1 MRPSRSGWHDRSVS
15 TPEVSERVQRI
26 FVDALN
32 IQVPS
37 EDTDL
42 IEGGFIDSLALVE
55 LLFAIEREFAVTVPL
70 DELDI
75 DNFRNVRRISELVAA
90 ANGRPT

>member
-1 MRPSRSGWHDRSVS
+1 MS
-15 TPEVSERVQRI
+15 TPEVNERVKQI

-42 IEGGFIDSLALVE
+42 IEGGYIDSLALVE
-55 LLFAIEREFAVTVPL
+55 LLFAIEREFSVTVPL

-90 ANGRPT
+90 NGRPT

>member
-1 MRPSRSGWHDRSVS
+1 MS
-15 TPEVSERVQRI
+15 TPEVNERVKQI

-37 EDTDL
+37 DETDL
-42 IEGGFIDSLALVE
+42 IEGGYIDSLALVE
-55 LLFAIEREFAVTVPL
+55 LLFAIEREFSVTVPL

-75 DNFRNVRRISELVAA
+75 DNFRNVHRISELVAA
-90 ANGRPT
+90 ANGRPG

>member
-1 MRPSRSGWHDRSVS
+1 MS
-15 TPEVSERVQRI
+15 TPEVNERVKQI

-37 EDTDL
+37 DDTDL
-42 IEGGFIDSLALVE
+42 IEGGYIDSLALVE
-55 LLFAIEREFAVTVPL
+55 LLFAIEREFSVTVPL

-90 ANGRPT
+90 NGRPA

>member
-1 MRPSRSGWHDRSVS
+1 MNGAA
-15 TPEVSERVQRI
+15 EVSERVQRI

-42 IEGGFIDSLALVE
+42 IEGGYIDSLALVE
-55 LLFAIEREFAVTVPL
+55 LLFAIEREFAVSVPL

-90 ANGRPT
+90 ANGRPG

>member
-1 MRPSRSGWHDRSVS
+1 VS
-15 TPEVSERVQRI
+15 TPEVTERVQRI

-42 IEGGFIDSLALVE
+42 IEGGYIDSLALVE
-55 LLFAIEREFAVTVPL
+55 LLFAIEREFSVTVPL

-90 ANGRPT
+90 NGRPG

>member
-1 MRPSRSGWHDRSVS
+1 VS
-15 TPEVSERVQRI
+15 TSEVNERVKQI

-42 IEGGFIDSLALVE
+42 IEGGYIDSLALVE
-55 LLFAIEREFAVTVPL
+55 LLFAIEREFSVTVPL

-75 DNFRNVRRISELVAA
+75 DNFRNVRRIGELVA
-90 ANGRPT
+90 ANGRPG

>member
-1 MRPSRSGWHDRSVS
+1 MS
-15 TPEVSERVQRI
+15 TPEVNERVKRI

-42 IEGGFIDSLALVE
+42 IEGGYIDSLALVE
-55 LLFAIEREFAVTVPL
+55 LLFAIEREFAVSVPL

-75 DNFRNVRRISELVAA
+75 DNFRNVHRISELVAA
-90 ANGRPT
+90 ANGRPG

>member
-1 MRPSRSGWHDRSVS
+1 MS
-15 TPEVSERVQRI
+15 TPEVNERVKRI

-42 IEGGFIDSLALVE
+42 IEGGYIDSLALVE
-55 LLFAIEREFAVTVPL
+55 LLFAIEREFAVSVPL

-90 ANGRPT
+90 ANGRPG

>member
-1 MRPSRSGWHDRSVS
+1 MSSP
-15 TPEVSERVQRI
+15 PEVNKRVRRI
-26 FVDALN
+26 FVDALK
-32 IQVPS
+32 IEVPS

-55 LLFAIEREFAVTVPL
+55 LLFALEREFAVSVPL

-90 ANGRPT
+90 ANGRPA

>member
-1 MRPSRSGWHDRSVS
+1 MS
-15 TPEVSERVQRI
+15 TPEVNERVKQI

-42 IEGGFIDSLALVE
+42 IEGGYIDSLALVE
-55 LLFAIEREFAVTVPL
+55 LLFAIEREFSVTVPL

-75 DNFRNVRRISELVAA
+75 DNFRDVRRISELVAA
-90 ANGRPT
+90 NGRPG